1 MYPVMKGGEKMARKI
16 IRGVAKKY
24 SVPASGPYG
33 YRPVWDTGAAAY
45 HSRIKKIT
53 GINRPSV

>member
-1 MYPVMKGGEKMARKI
+1 MARKI

-24 SVPASGPYG
+24 NVPDSGPRG
-33 YRPVWDTGAAAY
+33 YRAVWDTGPAAY

-53 GINRPSV
+53 GINRPST